1 MNELTTIQ
9 RAELALNFDAIK
21 SQALELV
28 KDSARIV
35 KITDKAGYQEC
46 HAARMR
52 LRDAR
57 VSVEKTG
64 KEARDDANKF
74 AKSVI
79 AKENELIA
87 IMEPEEKRLAE
98 LQKAVDDEAERV
110 KAEKARI
117 ERERIEAINARFAAI
132 KSLPLGAMNATASEI
147 QKIIEHAEAIDEA
160 SFPEDMQPAAKYEK
174 RLAITSLRAALDAR
188 NAHDAE
194 QVRIQAEREEL
205 AKLRAEQEALQ
216 AERERLAHVERELKE
231 EAERAERQRIAAERA
246 EAQRVEDEKRAEEK
260 RAFEA
265 EQAQAREEARKA
277 AEALATEQAE
287 ARKREQA
294 AAEKLAK
301 ERAKLEAD
309 KKAAAKAARDAEI
322 ANASL
327 TGAASEALQLLKSE
341 GYGEHLV
348 TQKLESALTRNQQK
362 EAA

>member
-9 RAELALNFDAIK
+9 RAELALNFDAIRA
-21 SQALELV
+21 QALDLV

-110 KAEKARI
+110 KAEKVRI

-132 KSLPLGAMNATASEI
+132 KALPLGAMNVSASEI

-160 SFPEDMQPAAKYEK
+160 SFPDDMQPAAKYEK

-194 QVRIQAEREEL
+194 QVKIHAEREEL
-205 AKLRAEQEALQ
+205 AKLRAEQEAVQ
-216 AERERLAHVERELKE
+216 AERERLAEQ
-231 EAERAERQRIAAERA
+231 EAERIENEARAERQRIAAERA
-246 EAQRVEDEKRAEEK
+246 EAQRIEDEARAEEVRK
-260 RAFEA
+260 FQA
-265 EQAQAREEARKA
+265 EQEA
-277 AEALATEQAE
+277 

-309 KKAAAKAARDAEI
+309 KKAAAKASRDAEI

-327 TGAASEALQLLKSE
+327 TGAATEALALLKSE
-341 GYGEHLV
+341 GFGEHIT
-348 TQKLESALTRNQQK
+348 TQKLESALSKNKQK

>member
-21 SQALELV
+21 AQALDLV

-132 KSLPLGAMNATASEI
+132 KALPLGAMNVSASEI
-147 QKIIEHAEAIDEA
+147 QKIIDHAEAIDEL

-205 AKLRAEQEALQ
+205 AQLRAEQEALA
-216 AERERLAHVERELKE
+216 AERERLAHVERELRE

-246 EAQRVEDEKRAEEK
+246 EAQRIEDEKRAEEK

-265 EQAQAREEARKA
+265 EQA
-277 AEALATEQAE
+277 E
-287 ARKREQA
+287 ARKREKA
-294 AAEKLAK
+294 AADKLAAD
-301 ERAKLEAD
+301 RAKLEAE
-309 KKAAAKAARDAEI
+309 KKAASKAAREAEI

-327 TGAASEALQLLKSE
+327 TGAATEALQLLKSE
-341 GYGEHLV
+341 GFGEHLV
-348 TQKLESALTRNQQK
+348 TQKLESALIRNKQK